1 MLTWFNDEANR
12 KRLGKYGVY
21 AVLAALV
28 FIAFAG
34 FFNAARAE
42 GVAAKGSPIA
52 LPTVN
57 AASWTGCGVGVGAAY
72 RDAEF
77 SAGGPGN
84 IGVDGQSLGG
94 RFLCDMQAGNFV
106 IGLNVDYD
114 ALFGDIN
121 TTLGGNGVWSVG
133 GRVGPLINSST
144 LLFASG
150 GWTLADTKGGD
161 MDGWYI
167 GGGIETKLPN
177 SPLYLVL
184 EYQHRVY
191 DLTDIG
197 GPPGV
202 DFEVDV
208 IRAGVNIKL
217 HFWK

>member
-1 MLTWFNDEANR
+1 MENW
-12 KRLGKYGVY
+12 GKKQWLIVGGC
-21 AVLAALV
+21 VLAAFALV
-28 FIAFAG
+28 FAYAR
-34 FFNAARAE
+34 AAEAE
-42 GVAAKGSPIA
+42 GVAKGSPIA
-52 LPTVN
+52 VPSINTGS
-57 AASWTGCGVGVGAAY
+57 SWTGCGFGVGAAY

-94 RFLCDMQAGNFV
+94 RFLCDLQTGVFV
-106 IGLNVDYD
+106 IGFNADYD
-114 ALFGDIN
+114 SLFGDIN
-121 TTLGGNGVWSVG
+121 TTLGGNAVWSVG
-133 GRVGPLINSST
+133 GRVGPLVNPST
-144 LLFASG
+144 LLFATG
-150 GWTLADTKGGD
+150 GWTRADTKGGD
-161 MDGWYI
+161 MDGWYV

-191 DLTDIG
+191 DLTDVG
-197 GPPGV
+197 GPSGV